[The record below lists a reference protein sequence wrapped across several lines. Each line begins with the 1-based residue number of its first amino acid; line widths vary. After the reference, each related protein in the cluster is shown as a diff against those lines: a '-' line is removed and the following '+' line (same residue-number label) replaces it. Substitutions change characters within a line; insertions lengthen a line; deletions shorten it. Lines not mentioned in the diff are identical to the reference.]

1 VSVWLPGELMLY
13 LIIIKKLNIM
23 NAQVIMMLIAMVSII
38 RFFKGFKNRKDGFNV
53 ETEMIDFITQL
64 VIVFVVYGV
73 VYFGLS
79 FFA

>member
-23 NAQVIMMLIAMVSII
+23 NTQVIMMLIAMVSII